1 MLGPILRS
9 DEVCL
14 EPPRLEDMPTYLSWR
29 RMPEVSRFLWGPPS
43 VSSLRQQEEWFEHV
57 ARAEDEVAWR
67 IVVDDRTVGRASIF
81 GIDWLNCRGETS
93 TVIGDPSLWRRGIGT
108 AVVRLRCWYSFEELG
123 LERLE
128 TISLIENIGM
138 HRALERSG
146 YRNLT
151 RLHRFVF
158 RQGRWHDV
166 YLFELLR
173 SDWRAQYD
181 SCLIPHPA

>member
-1 MLGPILRS
+1 MLRS
-9 DEVCL
+9 DGACL

-29 RMPEVSRFLWGPPS
+29 RMPEVSHFLWGRPS

-81 GIDWLNCRGETS
+81 GIDWVNRRGETS
-93 TVIGDPSLWRRGIGT
+93 TVIGDPSLWGKGIGST
-108 AVVRLRCWYSFEELG
+108 VVRLRCRYAFVELA

-128 TISLIENIGM
+128 TISLVENIGM

-158 RQGRWHDV
+158 RHGQWHDV
-166 YLFELLR
+166 YLFELVR
-173 SDWRAQYD
+173 SDWQASRD
-181 SCLIPHPA
+181 SRLTHHPPDAFY